1 LIKLDDLFARP
12 GYAPKD
18 YQVTDSAHFFQ
29 QTACKPPVRDSPD
42 LRRILALPTRPP
54 VDEESDQAR
63 ALVRM
68 MTARYAIQRT
78 TPCRCTLPREQGGYE
93 RDCITTLNL
102 TQAWALYE
110 LGIVQ
115 GLVGPIGVGHGKTIL
130 DILAILAMMPPGE
143 PNPSKYEAVLLV
155 PPGLVEQLVNE
166 YLLIREHFRV
176 PSLAVHGRDIA
187 SDAGPGAP
195 VLHVLPYS
203 RLQRPEA
210 TVLLERIKP
219 RAIISDEAHGLRNP
233 EAVRTG
239 RVIRY
244 LERFPA
250 TRFACWTGSITDSS
264 IGDYCV
270 DPATR
275 VLTADLRWVRA
286 DNISPGLEIVGF
298 DEEIKRTKLRRAVVE
313 NVRTI
318 RRPRYKITTDR
329 GEVTCSDTHRWVLR
343 KRPGKCVRVGEWID
357 ARDVRVGDVL
367 AYYATPWETDESREA
382 GYLAGLLDGE
392 GWISAGKIGFGQ
404 KPGLV
409 LERYKA
415 GLDARGFAFKTFEH
429 KTGVVRVHASGESAH
444 LRLLGILRP
453 SRLLAKASC
462 LWEGREPSGRNT
474 KHATVTA
481 VEYIGEGSVIAM
493 QTSTRTLIAEG
504 FLTHNSH
511 LSKFALGQ
519 CSPLPLDAQVV
530 KEWAT
535 ALDPKSEWP
544 ADAGALL
551 EGLIEYGF
559 QPAGSHVHV
568 GFHKRLSHTEG
579 VVATRSSAI
588 KAKLE
593 VSERVP
599 PQMPHE
605 LSMMLDN
612 VREIQQRPDGE
623 ELITPLEISKCAREL
638 ACGFYYKR
646 IYPEAT
652 DEELEDGGLVDMW
665 ELRRAFYRREVR
677 ERLKDRRE
685 HLDSPYLCQLA
696 AMRYHGDI
704 PIGATKIQ
712 VVDEET
718 GELVEVDTGK
728 LPSWKSDHWPA
739 WRDIKDKVKPD
750 KETVWVDE
758 YLAVDAAQWARE
770 NRGIVWYDKTAFGL
784 KVAELSGLPLFG
796 GGANGGGLL
805 DPVSGH
811 IVERGDRSIILSIKA
826 HGTGRD
832 GLQMLFWTQLVANP
846 PSSSASWEQLLGRL
860 HRIRQRSDL
869 VSAFFYC
876 HTEELERSFAQ
887 AQARAQYVQGTIGA
901 AQKLSAAFEDE

>member
-1 LIKLDDLFARP
+1 MIKLDDLFAAP

-42 LRRILALPTRPP
+42 LRRILSLATRPP
-54 VDEESDQAR
+54 VEEESDRGR

-130 DILAILAMMPPGE
+130 DILSILAMMPPGE

-176 PSLAVHGRDIA
+176 PSLAVHGRDVA
-187 SDAGPGAP
+187 CDAGPGAP

-219 RAIISDEAHGLRNP
+219 RAIIADEAHGLRNP
-233 EAVRTG
+233 DAVRTG

-244 LERFPA
+244 IERFPS

-264 IGDYCV
+264 IGDY
-270 DPATR
+270 A
-275 VLTADLRWVRA
+275 
-286 DNISPGLEIVGF
+286 
-298 DEEIKRTKLRRAVVE
+298 
-313 NVRTI
+313 
-318 RRPRYKITTDR
+318 
-329 GEVTCSDTHRWVLR
+329 
-343 KRPGKCVRVGEWID
+343 
-357 ARDVRVGDVL
+357 
-367 AYYATPWETDESREA
+367 
-382 GYLAGLLDGE
+382 
-392 GWISAGKIGFGQ
+392 
-404 KPGLV
+404 
-409 LERYKA
+409 
-415 GLDARGFAFKTFEH
+415 
-429 KTGVVRVHASGESAH
+429 
-444 LRLLGILRP
+444 
-453 SRLLAKASC
+453 
-462 LWEGREPSGRNT
+462 
-474 KHATVTA
+474 
-481 VEYIGEGSVIAM
+481 
-493 QTSTRTLIAEG
+493 
-504 FLTHNSH
+504 H
-511 LSKFALGQ
+511 LSKFALGAN
-519 CSPLPLDAQVV
+519 SPLPLDGQVV

-544 ADAGALL
+544 ADPGALL
-551 EGLIEYGF
+551 DGLIEYGF
-559 QPAGSHVHV
+559 QPVGAHVHV
-568 GFHKRLSHTEG
+568 GFHKRLTSTEG

-599 PQMPHE
+599 PPMPHE
-605 LSMMLDN
+605 LSIMLDN

-652 DEELEDGGLVDMW
+652 DEELAPGGLVDTW
-665 ELRRAFYRREVR
+665 ELRRALYRREVR

-704 PIGATKIQ
+704 ARGGVVEI
-712 VVDEET
+712 VDEES
-718 GELVEVDTGK
+718 GELVRVDTTH
-728 LPSWKSDHWPA
+728 LPVWKSDHWPA

-750 KETVWVDE
+750 KETVRVDD
-758 YLAVDAAQWARE
+758 YLARDSAQWAHE
-770 NRGIVWYDKTAFGL
+770 NRGIVWYDKTAFGIW
-784 KVAELSGLPLFG
+784 VAELSGLPMYG

-805 DPVSGH
+805 DPMSGH

-832 GLQMLFWTQLVANP
+832 GLQMLFWNQLVANP

-860 HRIRQRSDL
+860 HRIRQRSEL

-876 HTEELERSFAQ
+876 HTEELERSFDQ
-887 AQARAQYVQGTIGA
+887 ARARAQYVQGTIGA
-901 AQKLSAAFEDE
+901 DQKLNAAFEDE